1 MRVQLLEV
9 AWMLKLSVTN
19 KNSFPEKWKQTWAS
33 EGLSSPDSEFILFFL
48 SVQMDDEPFNPDY
61 VEVDR
66 VLDISESTDENGE
79 VLWSL
84 PVISHGFDSLPL
96 SQSWSHTC
104 VCVCVYVQLV
114 TLYLVKWCSLPY
126 EESTWELKADIDQSK
141 IEEYEHIAA
150 RTPNTKRVVS
160 PPRRRRLCRSM
171 CAWA

>member
-104 VCVCVYVQLV
+104 VCVCLCAVGDLIFGEMVQSALRRV
-114 TLYLVKWCSLPY
+114 HVGAEGWHWPVK
-126 EESTWELKADIDQSK
+126 DRGI
-141 IEEYEHIAA
+141 
-150 RTPNTKRVVS
+150 RTHRS
-160 PPRRRRLCRSM
+160 PH
-171 CAWA
+171 AQH